1 MNENTFNILT
11 SPIVKAS
18 LILKN
23 ATSNEWGILNPIL
36 LKGELGIEN
45 DTKLIKI
52 GDGINHY
59 NDLEYINIPE
69 NQLKQL
75 VSNEFFKIINSDEGN
90 FIIFGGNID

>member
-1 MNENTFNILT
+1 MSDNTINILS

-23 ATSNEWGILNPIL
+23 ASSNEWELLNPIL

-59 NDLEYINIPE
+59 NDLEYINIPVS
-69 NQLKQL
+69 QLEPL
-75 VSNEFFKIINSDEGN
+75 VNSAFLKIINSDEGDL
-90 FIIFGGNID
+90 IISGGSID

>member
-1 MNENTFNILT
+1 MSDNTINILS

-23 ATSNEWGILNPIL
+23 ASSNEWELLNPIL

-59 NDLEYINIPE
+59 NDLEYINIPAD
-69 NQLKQL
+69 QLEPL
-75 VSNEFFKIINSDEGN
+75 VNSAFLKIINPDEGD
-90 FIIFGGNID
+90 FIISGGNID